1 MSFSNTYETTILN
14 WTFNASSVTRPTSWY
29 IGLFTSDPGEGQ
41 GGAELSGSAYAR
53 QSATFT
59 VSGNTATTSNV
70 IEYPAATGSWGTITH
85 IAVYDAA
92 TSGTQIAYAA
102 LTTSKT
108 IDTAD
113 VLRIPAGDI
122 DITLD

>member
-1 MSFSNTYETTILN
+1 MSFSNTYETIILN
-14 WTFNASSVTRPTSWY
+14 FAFNASSVTRPTSWY

-41 GGAELSGSAYAR
+41 GGAEVSGYGYAR

-59 VSGNTATTSNV
+59 VSGNTGTTSNL
-70 IEYPAATGSWGTITH
+70 IEYPAATGAWGTITH
-85 IAVYDAA
+85 IAVYDAL
-92 TSGTQIAYAA
+92 TSGVQIAHAA

-108 IDTAD
+108 IATAD
-113 VLRIPAGDI
+113 ILRIPAGDI